1 MSLLISHVP
10 YQYVHQ
16 AWPLVEK
23 YIADAVQY
31 GGDDYTLDQVRVYL
45 ASGDQVRVYLASGQW
60 LLVVAS
66 TEDGSIKGAATVSFS
81 NYPNDRVAFVTFIGG
96 RLISNQDTFKQF
108 KDLLKANG
116 ATKIQGAAREAIAR
130 LWSRYGFKERYIIVE
145 TKI

>member
-1 MSLLISHVP
+1 MSLLIRHVP
-10 YQYVHQ
+10 IQYVNQ
-16 AWPLVEK
+16 AWPLVKE

-31 GGDDYTLDQVRVYL
+31 GGDDYTVEQVQVYL
-45 ASGDQVRVYLASGQW
+45 ATGQW
-60 LLVVAS
+60 LLVVAADES
-66 TEDGSIKGAATVSFS
+66 GAVKGAATINFC

-130 LWSRYGFKERYIIVE
+130 LWSRYGFEERYIIVE

>member
-1 MSLLISHVP
+1 MSLLIRHVP
-10 YQYVHQ
+10 VQYVNQ
-16 AWPLVEK
+16 AWPLVEQ
-23 YIADAVQY
+23 YLAEAVQY
-31 GGDDYTLDQVRVYL
+31 GGDDYTLDQVRVYI
-45 ASGDQVRVYLASGQW
+45 ATGQW
-60 LLVVAS
+60 LLVVAADES
-66 TEDGSIKGAATVSFS
+66 GAVKGAATINFC

-145 TKI
+145 LSLIHI

>member
-1 MSLLISHVP
+1 MSLVIKHVP
-10 YQYVHQ
+10 VQYVNQ

-23 YIADAVQY
+23 FIEDAQKY
-31 GGDDYTLDQVRVYL
+31 GGDDYTLEQVKVYV
-45 ASGDQVRVYLASGQW
+45 SSGQW
-60 LLVVAS
+60 FLVVAVDD
-66 TEDGSIKGAATVSFS
+66 EGAIHGAATVTFS

-96 RLISNQDTFKQF
+96 KLISNKDTFGQF

-130 LWSRYGFKERYIIVE
+130 LWSRYGFEERYRIVE

>member
-1 MSLLISHVP
+1 MSLLIRHVP
-10 YQYVHQ
+10 VQYVNQ
-16 AWPLVEK
+16 AWPLVEQ
-23 YIADAVQY
+23 YLAEAVQY
-31 GGDDYTLDQVRVYL
+31 GGDDYTLDQVRVYI
-45 ASGDQVRVYLASGQW
+45 ATGQW
-60 LLVVAS
+60 VLVVAADES
-66 TEDGSIKGAATVSFS
+66 GAVKGAATINFC

-130 LWSRYGFKERYIIVE
+130 LWSRYGFKERYRIVE

>member
-1 MSLLISHVP
+1 MSLLIRHVP
-10 YQYVHQ
+10 IQYVNQ

-23 YIADAVQY
+23 YIAEAVQY
-31 GGDDYTLDQVRVYL
+31 GGDDYTL
-45 ASGDQVRVYLASGQW
+45 DQVRVYLASGQW

-96 RLISNQDTFKQF
+96 RLISNQETFTQF

-130 LWSRYGFKERYIIVE
+130 LWSRYGFEERYRIVE